1 MADRGSKLI
10 DSGVQNSGVQA
21 SGDPPSCEGP
31 ALPNEADRFYAQIA
45 DASPA
50 YIWLLDPSGLIV
62 HLNPAARRFQPRV
75 PAPHTM
81 HWSEAWP
88 ADSRFSIER
97 GVREAQAGRAFAFK
111 TRFTTEDSIAVYL
124 DTTIS
129 AVRDANGAIVRL
141 LVKAEDVTAETESA
155 AFLNTVIDVLPLALT
170 VKDARSGRYILAN
183 RAAEKLF
190 GRFEG
195 LTGLLATDVLP
206 AAFAEWASDPA
217 PGMGSQSA
225 VHEAP
230 TPQGVRFLSATKV
243 ATYDDEG
250 VRHLI
255 GLTEDIT
262 QKQRDADALRAALDE
277 AEKANQA
284 RSAFISNISHEIRTP
299 LNGVVAGADLLAA
312 RSCEPEIQEVS
323 AMIRS
328 SAAAL
333 QDRFE
338 DLLAV
343 ARPDDGDAAPRL
355 ENLAL
360 ADLIERLVQPHRG
373 AAATKGIKLSV
384 VTAPDLPS
392 TFMGDAAALGRVL
405 TPLLNNAVKFTDE
418 GDVRLAV
425 GPRADGGLR
434 FVCIDTGVGFD
445 PARKDDMFNAFHQ
458 EDDALTRRFGG
469 MGLGLSLA
477 QEAARTLGGV
487 IDAAPREAGGSI
499 FWLDLP
505 APETTEATSSAS
517 VERWRVL
524 VVDDHP
530 TNRRILEMMLE
541 TVAEI
546 TTAEDGVEA
555 VEAAARERF
564 DVILM
569 DIQMPRM
576 DGITAVARIRQA
588 EREAGLSATPII
600 MLTANTQ
607 PEHLD
612 ASRKAGA
619 DRHVG
624 KPFTLSL
631 LLSEIQAVL
640 ASSAPQEDAG
650 ALTPACA

>member
-1 MADRGSKLI
+1 MAWQD
-10 DSGVQNSGVQA
+10 
-21 SGDPPSCEGP
+21 
-31 ALPNEADRFYAQIA
+31 
-45 DASPA
+45 
-50 YIWLLDPSGLIV
+50 
-62 HLNPAARRFQPRV
+62 
-75 PAPHTM
+75 
-81 HWSEAWP
+81 AWP
-88 ADSRFSIER
+88 ADCRFSIER
-97 GVREAQAGRAFAFK
+97 GVQEAQEGRAFAFR
-111 TRFTTEDSIAVYL
+111 TRFATEASEAVYL
-124 DTTIS
+124 NTTIS
-129 AVRDANGAIVRL
+129 AVRDDGQRIVRL

-195 LTGLLATDVLP
+195 LTGLLAAEVLP
-206 AAFAEWASDPA
+206 AAFAKWAADA
-217 PGMGSQSA
+217 TPGMGAQSA

-230 TPQGVRFLSATKV
+230 ATNGVRYLSATKV

-262 QKQRDADALRAALDE
+262 QKQRDADALREALE
-277 AEKANQA
+277 QAEQANQA
-284 RSAFISNISHEIRTP
+284 RSAFVSNISHEIRTP
-299 LNGVVAGADLLAA
+299 LNGVIAGVDLLAA
-312 RSCEPEIQEVS
+312 RSHAPEIQEVT

-328 SAAAL
+328 SAASL
-333 QDRFE
+333 QDRFQE
-338 DLLAV
+338 LLAV
-343 ARPDDGDAAPRL
+343 ARLDGGESSLRL
-355 ENLAL
+355 ETCPFV
-360 ADLIERLVQPHRG
+360 DLIERLVQPHR
-373 AAATKGIKLSV
+373 AAAEAKGLKIH
-384 VTAPDLPS
+384 VTTSPDLPAS
-392 TFMGDAAALGRVL
+392 FTGDSAALERVL
-405 TPLLNNAVKFTDE
+405 TPLLNNAVKFTQE
-418 GDVRLAV
+418 GEVRLAV
-425 GPRADGGLR
+425 GPRLDGGLR
-434 FVCIDTGVGFD
+434 FVCIDSGIGFD
-445 PARKDDMFNAFHQ
+445 PAKKDAMFAAFRQ
-458 EDDALTRRFGG
+458 QDDALTRRFGG

-487 IDAAPREAGGSI
+487 IEAAPREAGGSI

-505 APETTEATSSAS
+505 APEAT
-517 VERWRVL
+517 VEPSPVAGRRWRVL
-524 VVDDHP
+524 VADDHP

-546 TTAEDGVEA
+546 TTAEDGLEA
-555 VEAAARERF
+555 LEAAQRERF

-588 EREAGLSATPII
+588 EREASQPPVPII

-607 PEHLD
+607 PEHIA

-631 LLSEIQAVL
+631 LLSEIQTVL
-640 ASSAPQEDAG
+640 SPAAAHATLDSSATAV
-650 ALTPACA
+650 CA

>member
-1 MADRGSKLI
+1 MAWQD
-10 DSGVQNSGVQA
+10 
-21 SGDPPSCEGP
+21 
-31 ALPNEADRFYAQIA
+31 
-45 DASPA
+45 
-50 YIWLLDPSGLIV
+50 
-62 HLNPAARRFQPRV
+62 
-75 PAPHTM
+75 
-81 HWSEAWP
+81 AWP
-88 ADSRFSIER
+88 ADCRFSIER
-97 GVREAQAGRAFAFK
+97 GVQEAQEGRAFAFR
-111 TRFTTEDSIAVYL
+111 TRFATEASEAVYL
-124 DTTIS
+124 NTTIS
-129 AVRDANGAIVRL
+129 AVRDDGQRIVRL

-195 LTGLLATDVLP
+195 LTGLLAAEVLP
-206 AAFAEWASDPA
+206 AAFAKWAADA
-217 PGMGSQSA
+217 TPGMGAQSA

-230 TPQGVRFLSATKV
+230 ATNGVRYLSATKV

-262 QKQRDADALRAALDE
+262 QKQRDADALREALE
-277 AEKANQA
+277 QAEQANQA
-284 RSAFISNISHEIRTP
+284 RSAFVSNISHEIRTP
-299 LNGVVAGADLLAA
+299 LNGVIAGVDLRAA
-312 RSCEPEIQEVS
+312 RSHAPEIQEVT

-328 SAAAL
+328 SAASL
-333 QDRFE
+333 QDRFQE
-338 DLLAV
+338 LLAV
-343 ARPDDGDAAPRL
+343 ARLDGGESSLRL
-355 ENLAL
+355 ETCPFV
-360 ADLIERLVQPHRG
+360 DLIERLVQPHR
-373 AAATKGIKLSV
+373 AAAEAKGLKIH
-384 VTAPDLPS
+384 VTTSPDLPAS
-392 TFMGDAAALGRVL
+392 FTGDSAALERVL
-405 TPLLNNAVKFTDE
+405 TPLLNNAVKFTQE
-418 GDVRLAV
+418 GEVRLAV
-425 GPRADGGLR
+425 GPRLDGGLR
-434 FVCIDTGVGFD
+434 FVCIDSGIGFD
-445 PARKDDMFNAFHQ
+445 PAKKDAMFAAFRQ
-458 EDDALTRRFGG
+458 QDDALTRRFGG

-487 IDAAPREAGGSI
+487 IEAAPREAGGSI

-505 APETTEATSSAS
+505 APEAT
-517 VERWRVL
+517 VEPSPVAGRRWRIL
-524 VVDDHP
+524 VADDHP

-546 TTAEDGVEA
+546 TTAEDGLEA
-555 VEAAARERF
+555 LEAAQRERF

-588 EREAGLSATPII
+588 EREASQPPVPII

-607 PEHLD
+607 PEHVA

-631 LLSEIQAVL
+631 LLSEIQTVL
-640 ASSAPQEDAG
+640 SPAAADATLDSSATAV
-650 ALTPACA
+650 CA

>member
-1 MADRGSKLI
+1 MAWQD
-10 DSGVQNSGVQA
+10 
-21 SGDPPSCEGP
+21 
-31 ALPNEADRFYAQIA
+31 
-45 DASPA
+45 
-50 YIWLLDPSGLIV
+50 
-62 HLNPAARRFQPRV
+62 
-75 PAPHTM
+75 
-81 HWSEAWP
+81 AWP
-88 ADSRFSIER
+88 ADCRFSIER
-97 GVREAQAGRAFAFK
+97 GVQEAQEGRAFAFR
-111 TRFTTEDSIAVYL
+111 TRFATEASEAVYL
-124 DTTIS
+124 NTTIS
-129 AVRDANGAIVRL
+129 AVRDDGQRIVRL

-195 LTGLLATDVLP
+195 LTGLLAAEVLP
-206 AAFAEWASDPA
+206 ASFAKWAADA
-217 PGMGSQSA
+217 TPGMGAQSA

-230 TPQGVRFLSATKV
+230 ATNGVRYLSATKV

-262 QKQRDADALRAALDE
+262 QKQRDADALREALE
-277 AEKANQA
+277 QAEQANQA
-284 RSAFISNISHEIRTP
+284 RSAFVSNISHEIRTP
-299 LNGVVAGADLLAA
+299 LNGVIAGVDLLAA
-312 RSCEPEIQEVS
+312 RSHAPEIQEVT

-328 SAAAL
+328 SAASL
-333 QDRFE
+333 QDRFQE
-338 DLLAV
+338 LLAV
-343 ARPDDGDAAPRL
+343 ARLDGGESSLRL
-355 ENLAL
+355 ETCPFV
-360 ADLIERLVQPHRG
+360 DLIERLVQPHR
-373 AAATKGIKLSV
+373 AAAEAKGLKIH
-384 VTAPDLPS
+384 VTTSPDLPAS
-392 TFMGDAAALGRVL
+392 FTGDSAALERVL
-405 TPLLNNAVKFTDE
+405 TPLLNNAVKFTQE
-418 GDVRLAV
+418 GEVRLAV
-425 GPRADGGLR
+425 GPRLDGGLR
-434 FVCIDTGVGFD
+434 FVCIDSGIGFD
-445 PARKDDMFNAFHQ
+445 PAKKDAMFAAFRQ
-458 EDDALTRRFGG
+458 QDDALTRRFGG

-487 IDAAPREAGGSI
+487 IEAAPREAGGSI

-505 APETTEATSSAS
+505 APEAT
-517 VERWRVL
+517 VEPSQVAGRRWRVL
-524 VVDDHP
+524 VADDHP

-546 TTAEDGVEA
+546 TTAEDGLEA
-555 VEAAARERF
+555 LEAAQRERF

-588 EREAGLSATPII
+588 EREASQPPVPII

-607 PEHLD
+607 PEHIA

-631 LLSEIQAVL
+631 LLSEIQTVL
-640 ASSAPQEDAG
+640 SPAAADATLDSSATAV
-650 ALTPACA
+650 CA

>member
-1 MADRGSKLI
+1 MADERGSQLS
-10 DSGVQNSGVQA
+10 DSGVQTAGSRQETIQNA
-21 SGDPPSCEGP
+21 SPYEG
-31 ALPNEADRFYAQIA
+31 DRFHAQIA

-50 YIWLLDPSGLIV
+50 YIWLLDPQGRIV
-62 HLNPAARRFQPRV
+62 HVNLAARRFQPQQP
-75 PAPHTM
+75 PAHTLA
-81 HWSEAWP
+81 WRDAWP
-88 ADSRFSIER
+88 DDCRFSIER
-97 GVREAQAGRAFAFK
+97 GVQEAQAGRAFSFR
-111 TRFTTEDSIAVYL
+111 TRFATEEAEAVYL
-124 DTTIS
+124 DTTVS
-129 AVRDANGAIVRL
+129 AVRDEAGRIVRL
-141 LVKAEDVTAETESA
+141 LVKAEDVTTETESA

-195 LTGLLATDVLP
+195 LTGLLAADVLP
-206 AAFAEWASDPA
+206 SAFAEWAADAA
-217 PGMGSQSA
+217 PGMGAQSA

-230 TPQGVRFLSATKV
+230 APNGLRYLSATKV

-262 QKQRDADALRAALDE
+262 QKHRDADALRAALEE
-277 AEKANQA
+277 AEQANQA
-284 RSAFISNISHEIRTP
+284 RSAFVSNISHEIRTP
-299 LNGVVAGADLLAA
+299 LNGVVAGVDLLAA
-312 RSCEPEIQEVS
+312 RSGAPELQEVT

-333 QDRFE
+333 QDRFQE
-338 DLLAV
+338 LLAV
-343 ARPDDGDAAPRL
+343 AQLDDGASAP
-355 ENLAL
+355 NLGTCPFS
-360 ADLIERLVQPHRG
+360 DLIERLVQPHRS
-373 AAATKGIKLSV
+373 AAAAKGVKIV
-384 VTAPDLPS
+384 VSTSPDLPAVF
-392 TFMGDAAALGRVL
+392 TGDAAALERVL
-405 TPLLNNAVKFTDE
+405 TPLLNNAVKFTQE
-418 GDVRLAV
+418 GEVRLAV
-425 GPRADGGLR
+425 GPRLDGGLR

-445 PARKDDMFNAFHQ
+445 PAMKDAMFAAFRQ
-458 EDDALTRRFGG
+458 QDDALTRRFGG

-477 QEAARTLGGV
+477 REAARALGGV

-505 APETTEATSSAS
+505 PPDATLDAAPVPAA
-517 VERWRVL
+517 RWRIL
-524 VVDDHP
+524 VADDHP

-555 VEAAARERF
+555 LEAAQRECF

-588 EREAGLSATPII
+588 EQEAGRAPVPII

-607 PEHLD
+607 PEHVA

-631 LLSEIQAVL
+631 LLAEIQAVL
-640 ASSAPQEDAG
+640 FPNTAEAGIASNTSAVCG
-650 ALTPACA
+650 